1 MADLARIPEEDTYTY
16 SDYKQWELNPG
27 ERYELIEGEPHM
39 MSAPNAL
46 HQAISMELSRQFAN
60 FLHGKPCKVFAAPY
74 DVRLFY
80 EEDESDDTVVQP
92 DLSVICDQSKLSE
105 EGCRGAPDMVIEIL
119 SPSNSNLEMFRKVNL
134 YMSAGVREYWVVDGD
149 TKTVIVYIREGEDC
163 RLFRHTAEKPLEVG
177 ILPGLA
183 VNLTDV
189 FAE

>member
-1 MADLARIPEEDTYTY
+1 MADLARIPEEHYTYTE
-16 SDYKQWELNPG
+16 YKQWQLDEG

-39 MSAPNAL
+39 MSAPNDQ
-46 HQAISMELSRQFAN
+46 HQAISLELSRQFAN
-60 FLHGKPCKVFAAPY
+60 FLRGKPCKLRVAPY

-92 DLSVICDQSKLSE
+92 DLSVICEQSKLGE

-134 YMSAGVREYWVVDGD
+134 YMSAGVREYWVVDGA
-149 TKTVIVYIREGEDC
+149 TKTVIVYIFEGEGC
-163 RLFRHTAEKPLEVG
+163 RLFRHTAEKPLEAG

-183 VNLTDV
+183 INLADV
-189 FAE
+189 FAQ